1 MTNAI
6 EEPVVKEGKVSN
18 VIFDSQLL
26 STLMSCPRKANLT
39 FNEQWTNKG
48 GKSNSLE
55 VGSLAHVILEFYSK
69 AIMNGKLRND
79 AIDEGF
85 AAGKEYVVGYHPDN
99 KYITDPSE
107 IGIKN
112 TPLETYD
119 GMPAYVIPV
128 DRAVAT
134 MVEYFDYYRNDMWT
148 IIGVEDVRGR
158 VIYEDEELRI
168 IWKAKYD
175 LIVDTNAGLSS
186 VDRKT
191 SKQRKDTVE
200 LNNQFIGQ
208 GTILHSQNV
217 IIDKIGW
224 QKTLKPQEK
233 FTRPV
238 LSYSPDIM
246 AEWTQ
251 EIVPYY
257 ARMWVAYQD
266 AGYFPPNYTSC
277 ENKYGLCNYYKDV
290 CRMDRSMREE
300 SLKVFFDVG
309 KKWDINNDDD

>member
-1 MTNAI
+1 MI

-26 STLMSCPRKANLT
+26 STLMSCPRKADLT
-39 FNEQWTNKG
+39 FNQHWTQDKG
-48 GKSNSLE
+48 NSLE
-55 VGSLAHVILEFYSK
+55 AGSLAHTILEFYSK
-69 AIMNGKLRND
+69 AIMRGANRND

-85 AAGKEYVVGYHPDN
+85 AAGKEYVVGYQPSN
-99 KYITDPSE
+99 KYIKDEEET
-107 IGIKN
+107 GLKN
-112 TPLETYD
+112 TPLEAFD
-119 GMPAYVIPV
+119 GMPAYVVPV
-128 DRAVAT
+128 DRVVAT
-134 MVEYFDYYRNDMWT
+134 MVEYFDYYRNDLWT

-158 VIYEDEELRI
+158 VIYEDEELRVL
-168 IWKAKYD
+168 WKAKFD
-175 LIVDTNAGLSS
+175 LIVDTNASLCS
-186 VDRKT
+186 VDHKT

-208 GTILHSQNV
+208 CIILHSQNV

-246 AEWTQ
+246 AEWSQ

-257 ARMWVAYQD
+257 ARMWVAYNE

-277 ENKYGLCNYYKDV
+277 ENKYGLCQYYKDV
-290 CRMDRSMREE
+290 CRMDRGMRSE
-300 SLKVFFDVG
+300 SLKAFFQVG
-309 KKWDINNDDD
+309 KKWDINNDED